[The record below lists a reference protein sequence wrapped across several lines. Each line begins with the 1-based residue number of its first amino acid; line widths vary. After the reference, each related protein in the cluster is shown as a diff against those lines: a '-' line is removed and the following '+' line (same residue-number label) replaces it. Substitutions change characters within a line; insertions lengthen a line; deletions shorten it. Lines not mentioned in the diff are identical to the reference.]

1 MESQSINHCMCLWNA
16 CWSYHM
22 AIQTQKVV
30 FLSVNILLVW
40 INVFCQRLF
49 GKHWRFSECT
59 NNKKLIKS
67 CENDQ
72 KKYQSYLDQKEIKMQ
87 RGATEEKAKAKEL
100 VVQKQAQNKKKSRSL
115 SEKLVLISQGFLLL
129 KKPLPKGMISS
140 GIFCSSPIAK
150 L

>member
-1 MESQSINHCMCLWNA
+1 M
-16 CWSYHM
+16 
-22 AIQTQKVV
+22 
-30 FLSVNILLVW
+30 
-40 INVFCQRLF
+40 
-49 GKHWRFSECT
+49 
-59 NNKKLIKS
+59 IKS

-72 KKYQSYLDQKEIKMQ
+72 KKYQSYLDQKEIQMQ

-100 VVQKQAQNKKKSRSL
+100 VVQKQAQNKKKSRNL